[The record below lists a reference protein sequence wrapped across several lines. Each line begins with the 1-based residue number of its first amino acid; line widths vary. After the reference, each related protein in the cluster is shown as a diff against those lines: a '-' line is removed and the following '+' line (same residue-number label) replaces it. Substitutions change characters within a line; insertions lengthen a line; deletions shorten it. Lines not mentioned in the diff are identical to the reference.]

1 MTAVYEG
8 CSEPYFPIKK
18 EGKVLII
25 SESGV
30 YNGKYELSYR
40 EKTTYTFNS
49 EEEANQYYYAKLQVF
64 KQDPHNFKI

>member
-49 EEEANQYYYAKLQVF
+49 EEEANQ
-64 KQDPHNFKI
+64 